1 LNALHKQANPSAAA
15 ELFPQVPA
23 LNPDHDMATL
33 QLTKALD
40 QGRKPEEAV
49 PDEREM
55 LEMAE
60 AVALPAPEQPS
71 WSHRLAVRI
80 EEVRAGG
87 SK

>member
-1 LNALHKQANPSAAA
+1 LNALQKQANPSATA
-15 ELFPQVPA
+15 ELFRQVLT
-23 LNPDHDMATL
+23 LNPDRYGATL

-60 AVALPAPEQPS
+60 AVALSAPEQPF

-80 EEVRAGG
+80 EEVRAGV